1 MTTQA
6 ARASTEGLSPEA
18 ILERARSRGREL
30 GLPYAGAV
38 TPEEAWALHRAGAAQ
53 LVDVRTA
60 AEWEYVGRVPNT
72 RLVEWR
78 RFGEKQPNGEFL
90 EQLADVAE
98 RDVPVMVLCRSA
110 ARSHNAAAAA
120 TQAGYKMALNILEGF
135 EGDLDAEGHRGNK
148 SGWRF
153 HGLPWIQG

>member
-72 RLVEWR
+72 RHLGHDSFIKVLVR
-78 RFGEKQPNGEFL
+78 RLHAAHEA
-90 EQLADVAE
+90 LAHP
-98 RDVPVMVLCRSA
+98 RR
-110 ARSHNAAAAA
+110 
-120 TQAGYKMALNILEGF
+120 IF
-135 EGDLDAEGHRGNK
+135 
-148 SGWRF
+148 
-153 HGLPWIQG
+153 